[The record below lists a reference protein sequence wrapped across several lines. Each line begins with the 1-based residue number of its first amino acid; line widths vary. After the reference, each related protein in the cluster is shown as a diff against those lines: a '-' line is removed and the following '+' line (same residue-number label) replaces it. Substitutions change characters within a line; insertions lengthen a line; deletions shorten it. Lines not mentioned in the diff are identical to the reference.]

1 MMQTTSITTTNFEA
15 NTAMGFEQIG
25 SRLSSEISSMKF
37 RLPNPSI
44 ERISAFFLLIT
55 LAPLLLFIAVIVRLS
70 SRGSS
75 LFVQERC
82 GLDGRSFGIYK
93 FRTMIANAEQST
105 GPTLSWQGDPRV
117 THFGRFL
124 RKTHLDELPQ
134 LLNILKGE
142 MSFIGPRPERPIFC
156 QQIQARIPFFRV
168 RERVLPGVTGLAQV
182 MAPYDATPEEKL
194 IFDMQYIR
202 DQSLR
207 LRLQILWLTIL
218 AMIGMRR
225 QWRVSTVVSGTV
237 V

>member
-1 MMQTTSITTTNFEA
+1 MTPSTSITTTNFDTNA
-15 NTAMGFEQIG
+15 SIGFEQLG

-37 RLPNPSI
+37 RLPNPSF
-44 ERISAFFLLIT
+44 ERISAAFLMMALMPILGLIA
-55 LAPLLLFIAVIVRLS
+55 LAVRLTS
-70 SRGSS
+70 KGPV

-93 FRTMIANAEQST
+93 FRTMVTNAEQST

-117 THFGRFL
+117 TLLGKFL

-134 LLNILKGE
+134 LINILRGE

-156 QQIQARIPFFRV
+156 HQIQARIPFFKV

-207 LRLQILWLTIL
+207 LRLLILWLTIL

-225 QWRVSTVVSGTV
+225 QWRVTTVVMG
-237 V
+237 